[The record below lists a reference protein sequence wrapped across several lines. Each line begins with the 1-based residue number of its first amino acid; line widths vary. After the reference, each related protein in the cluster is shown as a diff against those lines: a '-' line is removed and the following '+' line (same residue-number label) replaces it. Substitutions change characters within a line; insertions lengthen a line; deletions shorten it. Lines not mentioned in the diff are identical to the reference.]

1 MTCEGG
7 GTREISVPIQSSH
20 VELLSI
26 MKEVYFPDGMSTFGD
41 ADIMTF
47 KVGNFKDGEVEE
59 QFTLAMD
66 GMREGLRDGDF
77 ENLWNFSKEDVRKMY
92 HMMKLTPQ
100 RVIAMLAEE
109 PSTHLNK
116 SRAKI
121 LSYLKKYIS
130 YLSRKELGQF
140 LRYVTGSPVPVFE
153 RIKVML
159 HVNE

>member
-20 VELLSI
+20 VEVLSI

-92 HMMKLTPQ
+92 H

-116 SRAKI
+116 SRAKFS
-121 LSYLKKYIS
+121 L
-130 YLSRKELGQF
+130 
-140 LRYVTGSPVPVFE
+140 T
-153 RIKVML
+153 
-159 HVNE
+159 